1 MRKCVHILKLPNG
14 LAAAIASSGI
24 IAFVPK
30 SLTALLRQKDLDLF
44 VIIVNK
50 TLWVCPIIIVTTIVN
65 FVIRKR
71 AEEGESCLIILL
83 KTVNPK
89 SMAVQKIAYLN
100 PK

>member
-30 SLTALLRQKDLDLF
+30 SPTALLRQKDLDLF

-50 TLWVCPIIIVTTIVN
+50 TLWACPIIIVTTIVN
-65 FVIRKR
+65 FVIR
-71 AEEGESCLIILL
+71 ESRRRRILFIILL